1 MFDWDLPSYCS
12 LAATHNPMEL
22 KLRMRNAVFQ
32 AFLGVRLRVSLRNS
46 LCCEQLETLLT
57 LTSMSQLRCDSQS
70 HGAKAPMRNA
80 VFQAFLGVRLRVSL
94 RNSLCCE
101 QLETLLT
108 LTSMSQLRCDSQSHG
123 AKAPM
128 RNAVFQAFLGVRLRV
143 SLRHMNIHIS
153 RRY

>member
-57 LTSMSQLRCDSQS
+57 LILRD
-70 HGAKAPMRNA
+70 KPETDMREIA
-80 VFQAFLGVRLRVSL
+80 VLRFLCIG
-94 RNSLCCE
+94 CCE
-101 QLETLLT
+101 RSEQ
-108 LTSMSQLRCDSQSHG
+108 
-123 AKAPM
+123 
-128 RNAVFQAFLGVRLRV
+128 
-143 SLRHMNIHIS
+143 
-153 RRY
+153 